1 MGFKERYERTLN
13 EVKKCCL
20 ECGRNPQDVQVL
32 AVSKTV
38 GELEIAE
45 AIAAGA
51 GNFGENRPDSLK
63 TKHSAFPNQNW
74 HFIGNIQSRRIPDIV
89 ACSSL
94 VHSLYQESHVA
105 KFSSAAI
112 AAGKVQD
119 VLLEVNISGEES
131 KSGLAPDEVA
141 SMIALCER
149 YPGIRVRGLMT
160 MAPQGDPTVAQ
171 LCFENLLHLR
181 DNLREDM
188 NASAAAVFNE
198 LSMGMSEDWRE
209 AVRAGSTI
217 VRIGRALFDP
227 RFE

>member
-13 EVKKCCL
+13 DVEKCCL
-20 ECGRNPQDVQVL
+20 ECGRNPRDVQVL

-38 GELEIAE
+38 GEPEIAE

-51 GNFGENRPDSLK
+51 SNFGENRPDSLK
-63 TKHSAFPNQNW
+63 EKHSAFPNQNW

-160 MAPQGDPTVAQ
+160 MAPKGDLAVAR

-181 DNLREDM
+181 DDLREDM

-217 VRIGRALFDP
+217 VRIGRALFNP
-227 RFE
+227 HFE